1 MQVAWNQRTIQK
13 ELWKKR
19 PASAIHFEAAS
30 HFSNRDLPFS
40 LAAQM
45 NQVLSQNE
53 VDALLASVSDTKQD
67 ESQIVQA
74 DVKGGVVQ
82 YDLSNQD
89 RIIRGRMPTLD
100 IIHDRF
106 IRLFRVTLSN
116 SLRKMANISVNSTGP
131 LKFSEF
137 MNSLPLPSCLNIL
150 RLDPLR
156 GAAVLVI
163 ESKLLYALVDSFFGG
178 GEAPY
183 TKIEGKD
190 FTPIEIRIARRVV
203 LAAADDLEK
212 AWEPVYPL
220 KVGYNRTEIN
230 PQFVAVVPPSDV
242 VIATTFDIELEKV
255 SGTVKLVVPYATL
268 EPIKSKLSVGF
279 QSEQLEVD
287 FVWINRI
294 REKIL
299 ETPVNVLVELGSAD
313 LTVSDL
319 VGLEVGDI
327 IQLGTDAS
335 LPLDVRVEGR
345 VKFRAYPG
353 VLKGNRAVKI
363 KDSLIE

>member
-1 MQVAWNQRTIQK
+1 
-13 ELWKKR
+13 
-19 PASAIHFEAAS
+19 
-30 HFSNRDLPFS
+30 
-40 LAAQM
+40 M

-53 VDALLASVSDTKQD
+53 VDALLSAVSDNRID
-67 ESQIVQA
+67 EQTAAEDSS
-74 DVKGGVVQ
+74 KSGVIK
-82 YDLSNQD
+82 YDLANQD

-116 SLRKMANISVNSTGP
+116 ALRKMANLSVNSTGP

-150 RLDPLR
+150 RIDPLR
-156 GAAVLVI
+156 GAAVMVI

-178 GEAPY
+178 NDVPY

-190 FTPIEIRIARRVV
+190 FTQIEIKIARRVV
-203 LAAADDLEK
+203 LSAIDDYEK

-220 KVGYNRTEIN
+220 KIGYSRTEIN

-242 VIATTFDIELEKV
+242 VIATTFDVELEKV
-255 SGTVKLVVPYATL
+255 SGTIKIVIPYATL

-287 FVWINRI
+287 FIWINRI
-294 REKIL
+294 KEQIMGASANIL
-299 ETPVNVLVELGSAD
+299 VKLGDAEISM
-313 LTVSDL
+313 SDL
-319 VGLEVGDI
+319 LELSPGDI
-327 IQLGTDAS
+327 IQLNTDATM
-335 LPLDVRVEGR
+335 PLDILVEGIP
-345 VKFRAYPG
+345 KFRGIPG
-353 VLKGNRAVKI
+353 LLKGNRALKI
-363 KDSLIE
+363 VESLIET

>member
-1 MQVAWNQRTIQK
+1 
-13 ELWKKR
+13 
-19 PASAIHFEAAS
+19 
-30 HFSNRDLPFS
+30 
-40 LAAQM
+40 M

-53 VDALLASVSDTKQD
+53 VDALLSAVSDNRID
-67 ESQIVQA
+67 EQTAGS
-74 DVKGGVVQ
+74 GGSAGDVVQ
-82 YDLSNQD
+82 YDLANQD

-116 SLRKMANISVNSTGP
+116 SLRKMANLSVNSTGP

-150 RLDPLR
+150 RIDPLR
-156 GAAVLVI
+156 GAAVMVI

-178 GEAPY
+178 NDVPY

-190 FTPIEIRIARRVV
+190 FTQIEIKIARKVV
-203 LAAADDLEK
+203 LSAIDDYEK

-220 KVGYNRTEIN
+220 KIGYSRTEIN

-242 VIATTFDIELEKV
+242 VIATTFDVELEKV
-255 SGTVKLVVPYATL
+255 SGTIKFVIPYATL

-287 FVWINRI
+287 FIWINRI
-294 REKIL
+294 KEQIMGTYANLLVKLGEADITMNDLL
-299 ETPVNVLVELGSAD
+299 ELSP
-313 LTVSDL
+313 
-319 VGLEVGDI
+319 GDI
-327 IQLGTDAS
+327 IQLNTDATM
-335 LPLDVRVEGR
+335 PLDILVEGLP
-345 VKFRAYPG
+345 KFRGIPG
-353 VLKGNRAVKI
+353 LLKGNRALKI
-363 KDSLIE
+363 VESLIET

>member
-1 MQVAWNQRTIQK
+1 
-13 ELWKKR
+13 
-19 PASAIHFEAAS
+19 
-30 HFSNRDLPFS
+30 
-40 LAAQM
+40 M

-53 VDALLASVSDTKQD
+53 VDALLSAVSDNKMDTPGA
-67 ESQIVQA
+67 EGGA
-74 DVKGGVVQ
+74 AGAGVVQ
-82 YDLSNQD
+82 YDLANQD
-89 RIIRGRMPTLD
+89 RIIRGRID

-106 IRLFRVTLSN
+106 IRLFRMTLSN

-156 GAAVLVI
+156 GAAVMVI

-178 GEAPY
+178 NDVPY

-190 FTPIEIRIARRVV
+190 FTQIEIKIARRVV
-203 LAAADDLEK
+203 LVAIDDLEK

-220 KVGYNRTEIN
+220 KVGYSRTEIN

-242 VIATTFDIELEKV
+242 VIATTFDVELEKV
-255 SGTVKLVVPYATL
+255 SGTIKIVIPYATL

-287 FVWINRI
+287 FIWINRI
-294 REKIL
+294 KEQIMGTTANMLVRLGAADITVRDLL
-299 ETPVNVLVELGSAD
+299 E
-313 LTVSDL
+313 
-319 VGLEVGDI
+319 LEPGDI
-327 IQLGTDAS
+327 IQLNTDATI
-335 LPLDVRVEGR
+335 PLEILVEGLP
-345 VKFRAYPG
+345 KFRGIPG
-353 VLKGNRAVKI
+353 LSKGNRAIKI
-363 KDSLIE
+363 TDVFG

>member
-1 MQVAWNQRTIQK
+1 
-13 ELWKKR
+13 
-19 PASAIHFEAAS
+19 
-30 HFSNRDLPFS
+30 
-40 LAAQM
+40 M
-45 NQVLSQNE
+45 NQVLSQSE
-53 VDALLASVSDTKQD
+53 VDALLSAVSDNRMDGDDFGSDDSMK
-67 ESQIVQA
+67 S
-74 DVKGGVVQ
+74 GVVQ
-82 YDLSNQD
+82 YDLANQD

-116 SLRKMANISVNSTGP
+116 SLRKMANLSVNSTGP

-156 GAAVLVI
+156 GAAVMVI

-178 GEAPY
+178 NDVPY

-190 FTPIEIRIARRVV
+190 FTPIEIKIARRVV
-203 LAAADDLEK
+203 LSAIDDYEK

-220 KVGYNRTEIN
+220 KVGYSRTEIN

-242 VIATTFDIELEKV
+242 VIATTFDVELEKV
-255 SGTVKLVVPYATL
+255 SGTIKIVIPYATL

-287 FVWINRI
+287 FIWINRI
-294 REKIL
+294 KEQIMG
-299 ETPVNVLVELGSAD
+299 TTSNVLVKLGEADITMRDLMELQA
-313 LTVSDL
+313 
-319 VGLEVGDI
+319 GDI
-327 IQLGTDAS
+327 IQLNSDATT
-335 LPLDVRVEGR
+335 PLDILVEGIP
-345 VKFRAYPG
+345 KFKGIPG
-353 VLKGNRAVKI
+353 LLKGNRALKI
-363 KDSLIE
+363 VESLIEV

>member
-1 MQVAWNQRTIQK
+1 
-13 ELWKKR
+13 
-19 PASAIHFEAAS
+19 
-30 HFSNRDLPFS
+30 
-40 LAAQM
+40 M

-53 VDALLASVSDTKQD
+53 VDALLSAVSDNRVDTEESGSP
-67 ESQIVQA
+67 ESQQGI
-74 DVKGGVVQ
+74 VQ
-82 YDLSNQD
+82 YDLANQD

-116 SLRKMANISVNSTGP
+116 ALRKIANLSVNSTGP

-178 GEAPY
+178 NDVPY

-190 FTPIEIRIARRVV
+190 FTQIEIKIARRVV
-203 LAAADDLEK
+203 LAAIDDYEK

-220 KVGYNRTEIN
+220 KVGYSRTEIN

-242 VIATTFDIELEKV
+242 VIATTFDVELEKV
-255 SGTVKLVVPYATL
+255 SGTIKVVIPYATL

-287 FVWINRI
+287 FIWINRI
-294 REKIL
+294 KEQIMG
-299 ETPVNVLVELGSAD
+299 TAANINVKLGEADITMRDLMELQA
-313 LTVSDL
+313 
-319 VGLEVGDI
+319 GDI
-327 IQLGTDAS
+327 IQLNSDATN
-335 LPLDVRVEGR
+335 PLDILVEGIP
-345 VKFRAYPG
+345 KFRGIPG
-353 VLKGNRAVKI
+353 LLRGNRALRIVE
-363 KDSLIE
+363 SLSE

>member
-1 MQVAWNQRTIQK
+1 M
-13 ELWKKR
+13 
-19 PASAIHFEAAS
+19 S
-30 HFSNRDLPFS
+30 
-40 LAAQM
+40 
-45 NQVLSQNE
+45 QVLSQSE
-53 VDALLASVSDTKQD
+53 VDALLSAVSDNRVDADDDGGD
-67 ESQIVQA
+67 EGLQS
-74 DVKGGVVQ
+74 GVVQ
-82 YDLSNQD
+82 YDLANQD

-116 SLRKMANISVNSTGP
+116 SLRKMANLSVNSTGP

-156 GAAVLVI
+156 GAAVMVI

-178 GEAPY
+178 NDVPY

-190 FTPIEIRIARRVV
+190 FTQIEIKIARRVV
-203 LAAADDLEK
+203 LSAIDDLEK

-220 KVGYNRTEIN
+220 KIGYSRTEIN

-242 VIATTFDIELEKV
+242 VIATTFDVELEKV
-255 SGTVKLVVPYATL
+255 SGTIKIVIPYSTL

-287 FVWINRI
+287 FIWINRVKEQI
-294 REKIL
+294 MQTTANLVVKLGEANIQLRDIMNL
-299 ETPVNVLVELGSAD
+299 EI
-313 LTVSDL
+313 
-319 VGLEVGDI
+319 GDI
-327 IQLGTDAS
+327 IQLDTDATM
-335 LPLDVRVEGR
+335 PLDVLVEG
-345 VKFRAYPG
+345 VPKFKGIPG
-353 VLKGNRAVKI
+353 LLKGNRAIRVTESMF
-363 KDSLIE
+363 DL